1 MFSLRPVKGENFIDR
16 EKLVGD
22 IMYDLKNSFTG
33 YALYGRRRIGKTSI
47 FKEIQRRLEKE
58 EDTVIVYFSVWDLM
72 NDKLSNF
79 IREFTVAVLDAYKQ
93 HLTLK
98 YKARNLLKASF
109 SLLKEILRELNISLK
124 IKDNVEILLGFDEL
138 KANYDKLVEDCFN
151 LPEEL
156 AKETNTKCVLLIDEF
171 PALMNLKDGKKVG
184 ESFIKKI
191 RTIHEDQE
199 HVVLCISGS
208 IRHTMKI
215 VTINSASAFYGQFIV
230 KEVGPLEKRYIRD
243 LLIKNL
249 LNISEDA
256 IDEVYEF
263 SGGIPFYVQFL
274 GKILEKED
282 RITLDVVKEAEEEF
296 IEEEGDIL
304 FKENFDNLSSKEREV
319 LVAIA
324 EGLQTPSKI
333 AKEIKTIPNA
343 VSVYLGYLE
352 ERGYITKKE
361 KGIHV
366 IEDAVFEKW
375 LKRKINL

>member
-1 MFSLRPVKGENFIDR
+1 MFSLRPVKGESFINR
-16 EKLVGD
+16 EKLMED

-47 FKEIQRRLEKE
+47 FKEVQRRLEEE
-58 EDTVIVYFSVWDLM
+58 EDIVAVYFSVWDLM

-79 IREFTVAVLDAYKQ
+79 IRDFTVAVLDAYKH

-109 SLLKEILRELNISLK
+109 SLLKEILRELNISIK
-124 IKDNVEILLGFDEL
+124 IKDEVEFLLSFDES
-138 KANYDKLVEDCFN
+138 KANYDKLVEDCWN

-230 KEVGPLEKRYIRD
+230 KEVGPLEKKYASE

-249 LNISEDA
+249 SYISEDA
-256 IDEVYEF
+256 IDEVYDF
-263 SGGIPFYVQFL
+263 SRGIPFYVQFL
-274 GKILEKED
+274 GKIMEKRE
-282 RITLDVVKEAEEEF
+282 RITLATVKEAEDEF
-296 IEEEGDIL
+296 IEEEGDIV
-304 FKENFDNLSSKEREV
+304 FKDNFDNLGSKEREV

-324 EGLQTPSKI
+324 KGLQTPSKI
-333 AKEIKTIPNA
+333 AKEIKTVPNA
-343 VSVYLGYLE
+343 ISVYLGYLE
-352 ERGYITKKE
+352 EKGYIAKKG
-361 KGIHV
+361 KGFYV
-366 IEDAVFEKW
+366 IEDPVFENW
-375 LKRKINL
+375 LKRKVL